1 MVGTYPSAENSGAH
15 RPQEYVPGALLV
27 NNRIGQGSLTEGEG
41 SVQLTSIS
49 LLVQMSSFLF

>member
-41 SVQLTSIS
+41 SVRLSTSIS
-49 LLVQMSSFLF
+49 